1 MEAYRKVCKKRT
13 RSVIRDEPGSTRG
26 LKLRLRGQIGV
37 RSKACTEG
45 CTIGPPHEREYA
57 VEPVGVDSM
66 RPSDFTGE
74 VSWEPVG
81 KVKSLPPPQLSA
93 VHSHTRL

>member
-1 MEAYRKVCKKRT
+1 M
-13 RSVIRDEPGSTRG
+13 IRDDPGSTSG

-37 RSKACTEG
+37 RSRACTEG

-57 VEPVGVDSM
+57 VEPVGVDRM
-66 RPSDFTGE
+66 RPSDFMRGVSGE
-74 VSWEPVG
+74 LADEEMN
-81 KVKSLPPPQLSA
+81 LPPLQLSA